1 MLSVIVCRQNSCF
14 PNGVFE
20 KNTLPRT
27 HVVQFTFLFTTRH
40 FCMLRLPFDKKNEK
54 AEQNKLE
61 IRIYE
66 TTCSSL
72 RVLDFINERRCNKKT
87 IIPLS

>member
-1 MLSVIVCRQNSCF
+1 
-14 PNGVFE
+14 
-20 KNTLPRT
+20 
-27 HVVQFTFLFTTRH
+27 
-40 FCMLRLPFDKKNEK
+40 MLRLPFDKKNEK

-72 RVLDFINERRCNKKT
+72 RVLDFINERRCKQENNNSPL
-87 IIPLS
+87 IISLRVIMRWRVYIFNR